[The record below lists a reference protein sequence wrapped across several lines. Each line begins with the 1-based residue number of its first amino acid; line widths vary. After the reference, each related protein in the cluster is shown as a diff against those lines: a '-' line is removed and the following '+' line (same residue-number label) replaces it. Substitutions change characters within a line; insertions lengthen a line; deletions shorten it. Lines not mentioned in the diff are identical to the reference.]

1 MNDSIPSTHFS
12 SKSQFTTFISKKMHQ
27 SNSFHGEKNQQPQ
40 KDASGSSLRSVH
52 TKRSNINL
60 FLVCVFFTSSLILFL
75 DACHPPSEA
84 WVLSN
89 LERTRLW
96 DWTAAA
102 IVVVFTI
109 LQAVLYYLPI
119 GRVAEGK
126 MGCHD
131 KRLKYS
137 LNGLHAFVVSAVLL
151 MGLWHCGMV
160 RGSSVSSRVLP
171 LVSAGL
177 AMSTLL
183 SLWLYLRPGS
193 AHYSQQPYS
202 GNTGSFL
209 QEFALGKEIDP
220 RVGRIDMK
228 QFAMVR
234 IGFIGWAMMDLS
246 YVLTAIETNG
256 SLSLSFLLVVTFQLI
271 YILDFLID
279 EDSVLPTKEFTE
291 ESVGFLMILG
301 EYIWIPIFSSL
312 PIYFLL
318 HRPNHIDFLSAI
330 PILLLFGIGFLFY
343 YLSNEQK
350 SGFRKN
356 PNNPAYAHLKVI
368 ESPSGENLMVSGWF
382 GWVRHPNYLGDIL
395 MMFAWCLPCGFTSL
409 VPYLPVIQCINLLR
423 QRANEIEASCQE
435 KHGEAWHEYCR
446 RVPYKVLPYIY

>member
-1 MNDSIPSTHFS
+1 
-12 SKSQFTTFISKKMHQ
+12 
-27 SNSFHGEKNQQPQ
+27 
-40 KDASGSSLRSVH
+40 
-52 TKRSNINL
+52 
-60 FLVCVFFTSSLILFL
+60 
-75 DACHPPSEA
+75 
-84 WVLSN
+84 
-89 LERTRLW
+89 
-96 DWTAAA
+96 
-102 IVVVFTI
+102 
-109 LQAVLYYLPI
+109 
-119 GRVAEGK
+119 
-126 MGCHD
+126 
-131 KRLKYS
+131 
-137 LNGLHAFVVSAVLL
+137 
-151 MGLWHCGMV
+151 
-160 RGSSVSSRVLP
+160 
-171 LVSAGL
+171 
-177 AMSTLL
+177 
-183 SLWLYLRPGS
+183 
-193 AHYSQQPYS
+193 
-202 GNTGSFL
+202 
-209 QEFALGKEIDP
+209 
-220 RVGRIDMK
+220 
-228 QFAMVR
+228 
-234 IGFIGWAMMDLS
+234 MMDLS